1 MNALLSSRAEN
12 VVILPSLKSASL
24 ISLGQLCD
32 DDCKVLLDKRKLY
45 AVKKNT
51 LVLQG
56 DRNKDDGLW
65 DIKIPYYEVY
75 KKNLQTDNYHQ
86 PTTHAARYDW
96 RRRRDTGTDARGSR
110 GAAVGARST
119 FARSP
124 SCAHP
129 GGASGGHVPAEVGR
143 RAGLGAAVRRH
154 SRARAHRVR
163 HRPGGRDLRVV
174 GGASVRRVLHPRH
187 LHQLC
192 VAHNTAH
199 SVSTRSAL
207 PSPALCARQC
217 QCA

>member
-1 MNALLSSRAEN
+1 MSSHTSNIKKFVTAKGDSAASAHYWREEDSACLTEIQTAPGPAVTLPNNTTIRATKQGNVPINALLSSRAEN

-86 PTTHAARYDW
+86 PTTHAAMYTSSHT
-96 RRRRDTGTDARGSR
+96 DTN
-110 GAAVGARST
+110 
-119 FARSP
+119 
-124 SCAHP
+124 
-129 GGASGGHVPAEVGR
+129 
-143 RAGLGAAVRRH
+143 
-154 SRARAHRVR
+154 
-163 HRPGGRDLRVV
+163 
-174 GGASVRRVLHPRH
+174 
-187 LHQLC
+187 
-192 VAHNTAH
+192 NTY
-199 SVSTRSAL
+199 SKRKK
-207 PSPALCARQC
+207 
-217 QCA
+217 